1 MSNRRM
7 GLGRGLDAL
16 IPQARPTL
24 PVGGPGGVQM
34 VDIDRIAPNP
44 RQPRQRFTPEA
55 LHELS
60 ESIREHGVIQPLIV
74 TQIRTGEVDAV
85 PRYQLIAGE
94 RRLQASKMAGLAM
107 VPVVVREASTQQM
120 LELALIENIQ
130 RADLNPLEE
139 ALAYRQ
145 LMEDFQLTQE
155 QAAARVGKSR
165 VAVANAVR
173 LLKLPNDIQNALAE
187 GSISEGHARAILR
200 LESETDQHRL
210 LRHIIDDGWSVRQAE
225 TFGEPK
231 VKATRTPSEPATE
244 DVPDEGARDPQGR
257 LLEQQF
263 RRALGTKVTLVR
275 HRSGGGRLIV
285 EFFSDEELQSLHEKI
300 VGLDR

>member
-16 IPQARPTL
+16 IPPARPVL

-60 ESIREHGVIQPLIV
+60 ESIHEHGVIQPLIV

-94 RRLQASKMAGLAM
+94 RRLQASKMAGLTK

-173 LLKLPNDIQNALAE
+173 LLKLPDEIQGALAE
-187 GSISEGHARAILR
+187 GKISEGHARAILR
-200 LESETDQHRL
+200 LESEADQRHL

-225 TFGEPK
+225 TYGEPK
-231 VKATRTPSEPATE
+231 SKTPKANTE
-244 DVPDEGARDPQGR
+244 LVTIDEPDESARDPQGR

-285 EFFSDEELQSLHEKI
+285 EFFSDEELQSLHDKI
-300 VGLDR
+300 IGRD

>member
-1 MSNRRM
+1 MSNRRL

-16 IPQARPTL
+16 IPQPRTPST
-24 PVGGPGGVQM
+24 VSSGSVQTI
-34 VDIDRIAPNP
+34 DIDRIVPNP
-44 RQPRQRFTPEA
+44 RQPRQRFAPDT
-55 LHELS
+55 LHELA

-74 TQIRTGEVDAV
+74 MQIRTGEVDAT

-94 RRLQASKMAGLAM
+94 RRWQASKLAGLM
-107 VPVVVREASTQQM
+107 VVPVVVREASTQQM

-130 RADLNPLEE
+130 RSDLNPLEE

-145 LMEDFQLTQE
+145 LMDDFQLTQE

-173 LLKLPNDIQNALAE
+173 LLKLPEEIQRVLAE
-187 GSISEGHARAILR
+187 GQISEGHARAFLR
-200 LESETDQHRL
+200 LESESDQRKL
-210 LRHIIDDGWSVRQAE
+210 LKHIIDDGWSVRQAE
-225 TFGEPK
+225 TFGTPAK
-231 VKATRTPSEPATE
+231 TSSTRSRTDDPEES
-244 DVPDEGARDPQGR
+244 ARDPQGR
-257 LLEQQF
+257 HLEQQF

-285 EFFSDEELQSLHEKI
+285 EFFSDEELQSIH
-300 VGLDR
+300 DRIIGTDR

>member
-1 MSNRRM
+1 M

-16 IPQARPTL
+16 IPPARPVL

-60 ESIREHGVIQPLIV
+60 ESIHEHGVIQPLIV

-94 RRLQASKMAGLAM
+94 RRLQASKMAGLTK

-173 LLKLPNDIQNALAE
+173 LLKLPDEIQGALAE
-187 GSISEGHARAILR
+187 GKISEGHARAILR
-200 LESETDQHRL
+200 LESEADQRHL

-225 TFGEPK
+225 TYGEPK
-231 VKATRTPSEPATE
+231 SKTPKANTE
-244 DVPDEGARDPQGR
+244 LVTIDEPDESARDPQGR

-285 EFFSDEELQSLHEKI
+285 EFFSDEELQSLHDKI
-300 VGLDR
+300 IGRD